1 MPANNNRWKALILR
15 YLLSKLLGLMEMLS
29 CLSWSQ
35 LRLFNMK
42 SAFPMLANLES
53 INSASPAT
61 TSFVSWYLP
70 IFSSQV
76 LSAIAT
82 AILKGPSISPLPFQG
97 QWMYSRSFPKQNHW
111 LPATVQSRCSLLHI
125 QYIDTLLLMLYLH
138 LVDLHGTYNHM
149 ANHFRDNHVGF
160 GSNDSCLPLSLRPY
174 SRLFHSS

>member
-15 YLLSKLLGLMEMLS
+15 YLLSKLLRSDGDAS

-61 TSFVSWYLP
+61 TSFVSHGIYL

-82 AILKGPSISPLPFQG
+82 AILKGPSISP
-97 QWMYSRSFPKQNHW
+97 SFPFRGSGCIVG
-111 LPATVQSRCSLLHI
+111 PSPSRITGYQQRFNLDAPPSS
-125 QYIDTLLLMLYLH
+125 YPVYRYPGLLMLIP
-138 LVDLHGTYNHM
+138 
-149 ANHFRDNHVGF
+149 A
-160 GSNDSCLPLSLRPY
+160 SC
-174 SRLFHSS
+174 